1 MEKESKKQ
9 NRNAAESLSPDQQTL
24 LASTRPVE
32 SLDLKGMAEAAR
44 ELERSPEHIAE
55 TRKAAFVEDVLR
67 ALDEENIGK
76 SELARRLG
84 KTRQQL
90 SYMLNEEKLNNFTI
104 ETMADIAAALGR
116 HLLVRM
122 LGPNERIQIDPA
134 RADYIIPPD
143 ETEAEQMAGDFLRE
157 LRDHPAAPRALE
169 IVQESAAAYGVG
181 KPNKTR
187 RNTKGKSRPKRVKT

>member
-1 MEKESKKQ
+1 MNQRNEK
-9 NRNAAESLSPDQQTL
+9 NRNAAESLSPELKGL
-24 LASTRPVE
+24 LASTRPLE

-44 ELERSPEHIAE
+44 ELDRSPEHIAE

-122 LGPNERIQIDPA
+122 LGPNERVQIEPA
-134 RADYIIPPD
+134 EVDFDIPPD
-143 ETEAEQMAGDFLRE
+143 ETEAEQMAGNFLRE

-181 KPNKTR
+181 KSEKTR
-187 RNTKGKSRPKRVKT
+187 RNTKRKSSPKRIER